1 MSDLRHEGQQH
12 YSDEQLI
19 IAEQRVRRF
28 MLNEDVLLGGATE
41 IVPSLRDLL
50 ALREKSS
57 FYAENKGVID
67 FAIDEKTS
75 EERSQ
80 ESDLDPDFEGFYEK
94 QTLAQAIDSLMT
106 VVGYADDNVD
116 LRSLDIEGAYGKM
129 NLLLRKNGDVLSPEE
144 KQGFLRFQEKV
155 KPIIQK
161 RQAERRASLE
171 RNAISLKNVGFKEG
185 FNKASEGV
193 LFAQAKVDAEISR
206 MPDAVKGAVYMG
218 RLMSEYFAKDGKMQF
233 GPPNNFFMK
242 EVSFFKANRDVFEG
256 FPDAARDVIEKII
269 AMYDKAYE
277 GK

>member
-12 YSDEQLI
+12 YSEEQLK

-28 MLNEDVLLGGATE
+28 MLNEDLALGGANE
-41 IVPSLRDLL
+41 VAPSLTDLL

-57 FYAENKGVID
+57 FYAENRAVID
-67 FAIDEKTS
+67 FAIDEKIS
-75 EERSQ
+75 EERLR

-129 NLLLRKNGDVLSPEE
+129 NLLLRRNGDVLSPEE

-155 KPIIQK
+155 KTIIQK
-161 RQAERRASLE
+161 KQAERRALLE
-171 RNAISLKNVGFKEG
+171 KDRISSKNAGFKEG
-185 FNKASEGV
+185 FRKASEEA
-193 LFAQAKVDAEISR
+193 LFAQAKVDAEISQ

-218 RLMSEYFAKDGKMQF
+218 RLMNEYFAKDGKMQF

-242 EVSFFKANRDVFEG
+242 EINFFKVNKDVFEG
-256 FPDAARDVIEKII
+256 FPDAARSVIEKII